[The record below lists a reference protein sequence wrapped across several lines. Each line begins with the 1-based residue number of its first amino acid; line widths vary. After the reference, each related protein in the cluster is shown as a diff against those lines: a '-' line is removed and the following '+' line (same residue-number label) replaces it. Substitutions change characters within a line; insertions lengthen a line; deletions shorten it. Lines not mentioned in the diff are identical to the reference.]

1 MGRRTGT
8 ESALALVVAF
18 IKRKNWKQSDLAR
31 ELGIGVPALRKKL
44 TELQSAGMPLEKC
57 DEPPNVYWRLPRSW
71 LPEAVQLDA
80 TEVGE
85 LLRLLARLPNSATRN
100 RLVDRVVQGRPR
112 SSVQPGVVVAPAQD
126 QQEEQWLSF
135 VEDAARRGEV
145 LAFRYYTATRGVME
159 SREATP
165 HAVLVD
171 SPARFIATCHRS
183 GTLKWFRVDRMHGAR
198 LAGSG
203 NARKVDPAIVA
214 EALRTSINGYRD
226 GAQATEARFF
236 VSEPDSRWVAT
247 NLPAPL
253 SAQPVAGGIRV
264 TGHTAAL
271 VQVARFV
278 ASLGVAARAES
289 AELRAMCLE
298 LARGSLH
305 ANTEATEHL
314 ARAN

>member
-31 ELGIGVPALRKKL
+31 ELGIGVPALRKKV

-135 VEDAARRGEV
+135 VEDAARRERPRLMPCWSTHRQGSSP
-145 LAFRYYTATRGVME
+145 LATAR
-159 SREATP
+159 
-165 HAVLVD
+165 
-171 SPARFIATCHRS
+171 ARSSGSAWIAC
-183 GTLKWFRVDRMHGAR
+183 MAR
-198 LAGSG
+198 
-203 NARKVDPAIVA
+203 D
-214 EALRTSINGYRD
+214 LR
-226 GAQATEARFF
+226 
-236 VSEPDSRWVAT
+236 
-247 NLPAPL
+247 
-253 SAQPVAGGIRV
+253 
-264 TGHTAAL
+264 
-271 VQVARFV
+271 
-278 ASLGVAARAES
+278 VAATH
-289 AELRAMCLE
+289 
-298 LARGSLH
+298 AR
-305 ANTEATEHL
+305 
-314 ARAN
+314 